1 MPRATKSAGLNAKAK
16 RKARREE
23 KFNPSSGKGGEAA
36 ANPKTPLTEEEHTT
50 STTKKKRRNQDEDEN
65 TAKGTKKSKYAVRSS
80 FSSKNSS
87 DEGKKE
93 WKSGSGG
100 RGGDGSGLSTKK
112 NGDNTNN
119 YQKNKSSSSQQQTHN
134 KQAFEKPNFQLIEE
148 LVLIFEKLRQTKD
161 SAKTT
166 KSGGKG
172 KGEDDEDDDTENE
185 DNSRDASKK
194 KEYAAL
200 IYSKTKGKVP
210 EIANNHK
217 GSRIVQSLLK
227 YGTEEQINSVFAECT
242 PKLAI
247 LGKSLYG
254 NFLIRKLIEKTKKE
268 DYPHL
273 LQNVKG
279 QVTSLARHPVGSQ
292 ILEHLYH
299 SANVEQRAQMQA
311 EFYGGEYVHF
321 LNATITKKEGNNN
334 NNNNNNK
341 EQTTLKDILL
351 QKPAMQRQN
360 TLKNISRSILPI
372 LEKGIVSPLIVHKV
386 LKEYLL
392 VGGASL
398 RTEAANSIAAP
409 AFLRMF
415 HTREGAT
422 ATNVMLSYAG
432 AKQRKQ
438 VLKALKTQVWR
449 VSQDECAH
457 STIMTLIDC
466 VDDTNML
473 NKIILQEIKSED
485 IAGTVCEHK
494 FGKRVILHLLRPRL
508 NKYSPPNL
516 QAMMLSP
523 DEIKQSVEAAKTL
536 VKTLQKQQKKINRH
550 DNDGEEENGD
560 EENEDEITKDGSNTK
575 SKGKTKLGNDGD
587 NDSEEDE
594 EETEGTDLNFGVAK
608 KSEQQR
614 RLEIFKQYGFAEALV
629 KSCESNIDKM
639 LRSKESGDVLYEII
653 VGGMDDVIYESCG
666 EGKMNSFY
674 KRIAKVITESISAQ
688 ACKDDNLLENF
699 FSTRLLRRAA
709 QDCPRFAKVLF
720 NSSIC
725 ASSASQKKWLSMPH
739 TEKII
744 AGVLSCRD
752 EKFVM
757 EAKTKLGSGADA
769 ILTKVM
775 ARKDK
780 HRSNLTKV

>member
-23 KFNPSSGKGGEAA
+23 KYNPEKAAKSSAA
-36 ANPKTPLTEEEHTT
+36 AAATGGKTTTEKNDEGGN
-50 STTKKKRRNQDEDEN
+50 KKKRGHRDDAEN
-65 TAKGTKKSKYAVRSS
+65 NDSKKSKKHASSLKRSDGGDKKAWKS
-80 FSSKNSS
+80 SAGGGGGGGGGFS
-87 DEGKKE
+87 GKKTNT
-93 WKSGSGG
+93 KSA
-100 RGGDGSGLSTKK
+100 
-112 NGDNTNN
+112 
-119 YQKNKSSSSQQQTHN
+119 SSSSQQQQQQTQ
-134 KQAFEKPNFQLIEE
+134 KQGFEKPNFQLIEE
-148 LVLIFEKLRQTKD
+148 LVLIFEKLRQTKG
-161 SAKTT
+161 SSNS
-166 KSGGKG
+166 KSNGKG
-172 KGEDDEDDDTENE
+172 KNDDGDDDDDDDD
-185 DNSRDASKK
+185 DNNGRDSGKK

-200 IYSKTKGKVP
+200 IYSKTKGKIP

-227 YGTEEQINSVFAECT
+227 YGTEEQINSVFAECA

-247 LGKSLYG
+247 LAKSLYG

-268 DYPHL
+268 DYPQL
-273 LQNVKG
+273 LQNIKG

-299 SANVEQRAQMQA
+299 SAKGEQRSQMQA
-311 EFYGGEYVHF
+311 EFYGGEFVHF
-321 LNATITKKEGNNN
+321 LNASSRTKQEGKNS
-334 NNNNNNK
+334 NK
-341 EQTTLKDILL
+341 EPTTLKDILL

-360 TLKNISRSILPI
+360 TLKNISRAILPI
-372 LEKGIVSPLIVHKV
+372 LEKGLVSPLIVHKV

-398 RTEAANSIAAP
+398 RAEAANSIAAP
-409 AFLRMF
+409 AFLRLF

-422 ATNVMLSYAG
+422 ATNIMLSYAG

-473 NKIILQEIKSED
+473 NKIILQELKSED
-485 IAGTVCEHK
+485 IAGSVCEHK

-516 QAMMLSP
+516 QMMMLSP
-523 DEIKQSVEAAKTL
+523 EEIRQSVEAAKAL

-550 DNDGEEENGD
+550 DNDGDDDE
-560 EENEDEITKDGSNTK
+560 EENEDGDILKDSSNKK
-575 SKGKTKLGNDGD
+575 SKGNKTKLSSDGGS
-587 NDSEEDE
+587 DSEDDE
-594 EETEGTDLNFGVAK
+594 EEAEGADVNFGVAK
-608 KSEQQR
+608 KDEQQR
-614 RLEIFKQYGFAEALV
+614 RMEIFKQYGFAEALM
-629 KSCESNIDKM
+629 KSCQDNIERM
-639 LRSKESGDVLYEII
+639 LRSKESGDVLYEVI
-653 VGGMDDVIYESCG
+653 VGGLDDVVYESCG
-666 EGKMNSFY
+666 EEKMNSFY
-674 KRIAKVITESISAQ
+674 ERIAEVVTESIKSG
-688 ACKDDNLLENF
+688 KGGEEDNLLENF

-725 ASSASQKKWLSMPH
+725 ASSSSKKKWLSMPH
-739 TEKII
+739 AEKII
-744 AGVLSCRD
+744 AGVLSCPD
-752 EKFVM
+752 DKFVK
-757 EAKTKLGSGADA
+757 EAKSKMGSDADA
-769 ILTKVM
+769 ILAKVL
-775 ARKDK
+775 AQKEK
-780 HRSNLTKV
+780 HRDASAKGKA